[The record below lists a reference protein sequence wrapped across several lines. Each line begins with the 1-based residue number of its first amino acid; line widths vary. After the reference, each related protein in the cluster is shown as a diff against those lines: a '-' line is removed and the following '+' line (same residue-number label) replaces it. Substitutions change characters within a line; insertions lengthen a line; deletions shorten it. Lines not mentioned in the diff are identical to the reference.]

1 MPAIT
6 NAISKVKLPNELTA
20 RPIFDSRSMHYIGH
34 TTTTIV
40 PTGGTNP
47 TGAVITIGGST
58 VTAIANDFV
67 TSDNNVNYL
76 FNGTTWDKIS
86 EDAATIPV
94 QDVTVNGT
102 TVLNT
107 ENHTA
112 EIVVH
117 ANTVTIDSETTAN
130 NALPNG
136 VTATTQA
143 AGDSSTKI
151 ATTAFVAEAVAELPQ
166 AMIFRGT
173 LGAADDSPTITTL
186 PGADDTT
193 VGDTYKVI
201 TEGTYASQHAEVGD
215 LFICGQTGTGEQATY
230 AWTLIPSGDVPE
242 GTVTNI
248 TASLGLKTTSGSAIT
263 DTGNIQMDL
272 KSETALADSAATVV
286 TTTASGRV
294 FAVALDHDG
303 HPAVNVTPG
312 TIATVLS
319 DAATNT
325 TIANPAAVSVVTSVA
340 AASGEAQTGETDIN
354 IFSMGTG
361 EDAETLMLNFA
372 RVTTGDSITT
382 SNVSNIVTYVPPT
395 P

>member
-6 NAISKVKLPNELTA
+6 NAISKVKLPNEQTA

-40 PTGGTNP
+40 PTGGTDP

-107 ENHTA
+107 TNHTA

-117 ANTVTIDSETTAN
+117 ANTVTIDNVTTAN
-130 NALPNG
+130 NALPDG
-136 VTATTQA
+136 VTATTQT
-143 AGDSSTKI
+143 AGDNSTKL
-151 ATTAFVAEAVAELPQ
+151 ATTAFVAKAIEELPQ

-173 LGAADDSPTITTL
+173 LGTGGTITTL
-186 PGADDTT
+186 PAAGADY
-193 VGDTYKVI
+193 VGDTYQVI
-201 TEGTYASQHAEVGD
+201 TAGTYASQDAEVGD
-215 LFICGQTGTGEQATY
+215 LFICGQTGTGEHTTY
-230 AWTLIPSGDVPE
+230 TWNLIPSGNVPE

-248 TASLGLKTTSGSAIT
+248 TASLGLKTTSGAAIT

-272 KSETALADSAATVV
+272 KSETALVDSAAAVV
-286 TTTASGRV
+286 TTTGSGRV
-294 FAVALDHDG
+294 FAVALDADG
-303 HPAVNVTPG
+303 HPAVNITPG
-312 TIATVLS
+312 TIAAVLS

-325 TIANPAAVSVVTSVA
+325 TIANPSAVSVVTSVA

-361 EDAETLMLNFA
+361 ADAETLMLNYA

-382 SNVSNIVTYVPPT
+382 SNVSNIVTYIPPT